1 MGKEDDLDEKSV
13 GDPLDVFLKKANKYY
28 KVARSKALKGVKVKI
43 ISPAVFYE
51 WRGALKKK
59 RGQLKMERVMKED
72 KFKARETFVNE
83 LSNQPQSI
91 RVSFV
96 NYIHDLIWK
105 YIELFYAQFISFMDI
120 SIIQDKI
127 FGF

>member
-1 MGKEDDLDEKSV
+1 MGKEDDLNERSV
-13 GDPLDVFLKKANKYY
+13 DDPIDLFLKKVNKYY
-28 KVARSKALKGVKVKI
+28 KVARSKALKGVKQKI

-83 LSNQPQSI
+83 LSNQPP
-91 RVSFV
+91 
-96 NYIHDLIWK
+96 
-105 YIELFYAQFISFMDI
+105 
-120 SIIQDKI
+120 
-127 FGF
+127 